1 MRSQHA
7 HTTHARTTRAG
18 VLTGT
23 VLLVGVLLT
32 GTASAHVTVSS
43 TDAARGSYSVLTFR
57 VPTEMDTPT
66 TKLVVTLPDGQ
77 ALPTVS
83 PQVKP
88 GWTVT
93 MTKAKLATPVTDD
106 DGNKINDGIGSI
118 TWTATGGGVPAGT
131 FDTFSIEAGPL
142 PEQPTIAFRAEQ
154 TYQGGQVVDWADP
167 TVPGGAEPDHP
178 APVLHLT
185 SATGTDTPAA
195 AGSVSSTP
203 LAAPVSTASDSTG
216 RTLGIIGIVV
226 GALGLAAGGTAL
238 AASRRRPAAHS

>member
-1 MRSQHA
+1 
-7 HTTHARTTRAG
+7 
-18 VLTGT
+18 
-23 VLLVGVLLT
+23 
-32 GTASAHVTVSS
+32 
-43 TDAARGSYSVLTFR
+43 
-57 VPTEMDTPT
+57 
-66 TKLVVTLPDGQ
+66 
-77 ALPTVS
+77 
-83 PQVKP
+83 
-88 GWTVT
+88 
-93 MTKAKLATPVTDD
+93 MTQAKLATPVTDD
-106 DGNKINDGIGSI
+106 EGNKITDGIGSI
-118 TWTATGGGVPAGT
+118 TWTATGGGVPVGT

-216 RTLGIIGIVV
+216 RTLGIIASWSGPS
-226 GALGLAAGGTAL
+226 
-238 AASRRRPAAHS
+238 ASRRGARRWPHPAAAPPRTADLCRRHLVPWPDRWAVV